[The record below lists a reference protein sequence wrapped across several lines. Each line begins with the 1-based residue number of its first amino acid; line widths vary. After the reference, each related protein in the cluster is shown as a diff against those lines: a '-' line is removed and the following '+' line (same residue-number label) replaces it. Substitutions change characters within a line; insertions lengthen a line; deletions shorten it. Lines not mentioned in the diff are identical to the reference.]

1 LAAWLA
7 NAVAV
12 EGMYGTR
19 PLVAAAAAPIVVWPR
34 NVLRFVRWRVDMV
47 CIPKSETSVCGNL
60 SRNTVT
66 ARRPEEK
73 AKPLVSSR
81 IFFSW
86 EIVA

>member
-1 LAAWLA
+1 
-7 NAVAV
+7 
-12 EGMYGTR
+12 
-19 PLVAAAAAPIVVWPR
+19 
-34 NVLRFVRWRVDMV
+34 MV

-60 SRNTVT
+60 SRDTVT

-86 EIVA
+86 EIVAEA